1 MDTSMN
7 VAVIGA
13 GTMGSGIAQ
22 VAAQAGHKVVLFDTR
37 KEAVDKALAGLRKV
51 LDRLVEKGK
60 FTAEQA
66 DGIHGRITPASDLKD
81 LAGSGL
87 VIEAII
93 EDLGIKQ
100 KLFAELEGIVA
111 TDAILATNT
120 SSLSVTAIAG
130 GLKHPERMVG
140 LHFFNPAPLLPLVEV
155 VPGLASDD
163 ALASRCATLMT
174 AWGKVPVLCK
184 DTPGFIVNRVAR
196 PFYGEAIRIYEEGI
210 ADMPTIDAAM
220 KSVGFRMGPFELMD
234 LIGNDINFTVTKTV
248 WEAFFYDPRYKPSF
262 TQQRQVES
270 GRLGRKSGRGY
281 YVYDANGAIVPSPQT
296 SAGSLAEDPAGSRGT
311 AGSLRASG
319 DPAEVLQT
327 AGSPPSSGDPAEV
340 SMQIVE
346 RILAMLINE
355 AADALFWQVASAK
368 DIDLAMT
375 KGVNYPKGLLAWA
388 DEQGAAHWLAVL
400 ERMQAETGEDRYRPS
415 PLLRRVAAASGRL
428 A

>member
-1 MDTSMN
+1 MK

-22 VAAQAGHKVVLFDTR
+22 VAAQAGHPVVLFDTR
-37 KEAVDKALAGLRKV
+37 HDAVEKALAGLRRT
-51 LDRLVEKGK
+51 LDKLVEKGK
-60 FTAEQA
+60 LTGEQA

-93 EDLGIKQ
+93 EDLGIKK
-100 KLFAELEGIVA
+100 KLFAELEGLLGV
-111 TDAILATNT
+111 DAVLATNT

-130 GLKHPERMVG
+130 GLQQPERVIG

-155 VPGLASDD
+155 VPGLATDP
-163 ALASRCATLMT
+163 ALPPRMMGLMQV
-174 AWGKVPVLCK
+174 WGKTPVVCK

-220 KSVGFRMGPFELMD
+220 KSAGFKMGPFELMD
-234 LIGNDINFTVTKTV
+234 LIGNDINFTVTRTV

-281 YVYDANGAIVPSPQT
+281 YSYADGAM
-296 SAGSLAEDPAGSRGT
+296 PAF
-311 AGSLRASG
+311 
-319 DPAEVLQT
+319 PAVDEV
-327 AGSPPSSGDPAEV
+327 V
-340 SMQIVE
+340 SKPIVE

-355 AADALFWQVASAK
+355 AADALFWQVASAQ

-388 DEQGAAHWLAVL
+388 DELGATHWLSAL
-400 ERMQAETGEDRYRPS
+400 ERLQATYGEDRYRPS
-415 PLLRRVAAASGRL
+415 PLLRRSAATSGRL